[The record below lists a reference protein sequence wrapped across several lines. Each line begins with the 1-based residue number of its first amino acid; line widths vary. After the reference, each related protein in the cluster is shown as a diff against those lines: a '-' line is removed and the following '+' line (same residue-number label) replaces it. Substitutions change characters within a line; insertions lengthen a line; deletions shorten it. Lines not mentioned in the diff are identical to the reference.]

1 MGTILT
7 ESDVFGGPV
16 VHPNPQ
22 EIVSAAI
29 SMGAYR
35 IKGTATPDGDLI
47 FSGATN
53 SNVRVRTLGGVS
65 MALGIVV
72 VGNDISIQLAT
83 DGLGNP
89 TSLANAVVALYAGTP
104 AAVALAS
111 LVAGGAGTGIC
122 GIQPVYMRIGDDDTG
137 SIRPMMQN
145 IINRT
150 RYLYNRVIGILFGTK
165 TLKSLYVDGVGDNA
179 IAYTAGSIFASN
191 NLITDNNVTAKNN
204 VVALLGNVNSAS
216 GNVNAFLNVNALTGD
231 VIAANEVKGDHLQVL
246 TGYSGATVPTSTNPL
261 GKAGTGNVLAGA
273 VRIQNGT
280 MLTYTLKNALNVAAI
295 TRTTFYYEV
304 TFNFNSTTCY
314 HVVSMYLQPGSV
326 TGQANVYSL
335 EISTSPLKIRVYND
349 VSGIGTDIAQW
360 GINLIVFAE

>member
-7 ESDVFGGPV
+7 ESDMFGGPV

-22 EIVSAAI
+22 EIVSAAT

-47 FSGATN
+47 FSNATN
-53 SNVRVRTLGGVS
+53 ANVRVRTLGGIS
-65 MALGIVV
+65 MALGIIV

-89 TSLANAVVALYAGTP
+89 TSIANTVFALYAGTP

-122 GIQPVYMRIGDDDTG
+122 GIQSVYMRIGDDDVG

-165 TLKSLYVDGVGDNA
+165 TLKSVYVDGVGDNVV
-179 IAYTAGSIFASN
+179 AYTAGSIFASS
-191 NLITDNNVTAKNN
+191 LCAER
-204 VVALLGNVNSAS
+204 
-216 GNVNAFLNVNALTGD
+216 LT
-231 VIAANEVKGDHLQVL
+231 
-246 TGYSGATVPTSTNPL
+246 
-261 GKAGTGNVLAGA
+261 
-273 VRIQNGT
+273 
-280 MLTYTLKNALNVAAI
+280 
-295 TRTTFYYEV
+295 
-304 TFNFNSTTCY
+304 
-314 HVVSMYLQPGSV
+314 VSRCP
-326 TGQANVYSL
+326 
-335 EISTSPLKIRVYND
+335 
-349 VSGIGTDIAQW
+349 
-360 GINLIVFAE
+360 